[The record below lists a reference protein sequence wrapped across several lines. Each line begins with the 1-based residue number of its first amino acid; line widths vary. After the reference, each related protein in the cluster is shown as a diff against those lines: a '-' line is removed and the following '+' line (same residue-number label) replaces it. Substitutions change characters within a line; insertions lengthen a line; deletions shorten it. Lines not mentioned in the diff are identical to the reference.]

1 MAKYYPDGDIANGNN
16 VYGFLEAETLVQ
28 VLKQCGYD
36 LSREN
41 IMKQATNLHDL
52 SLPLLLPGMKINTSP
67 TDYRPI
73 KQMQLARFNGTNWE
87 LFGELLSED
96 R

>member
-1 MAKYYPDGDIANGNN
+1 M
-16 VYGFLEAETLVQ
+16 
-28 VLKQCGYD
+28 LKQCGDD

-87 LFGELLSED
+87 LFGELLSEE
-96 R
+96 